1 MNRYKF
7 PILLNLTLIFLFV
20 SCDDF
25 LDEKPNRAL
34 VTMDSLNDLQG
45 LLDNTLN
52 VMNQKAFLQLF
63 VSDEFYTNS
72 QGLAGLQP
80 YLQKAFTYQH
90 PPFEQDLNLLDWRT
104 FYRQIF
110 YANIVLDEINKIVP
124 VNSNEEEIQN
134 QIKGQAHFHRA
145 FAYFGLVQ
153 LFSPPFGP
161 AENNSQRSIP
171 VRKSPD
177 PNVLPMRPDLSEIYG
192 LIAED
197 LNLSVQLLPD
207 KFEPK
212 TRPSKMAAHA
222 MLARTYLTKSEYQ
235 NAKKH
240 AEAALA
246 IESTLIDFNSLN
258 LSLLNPFAPFN
269 IETVFYVENQFN
281 SFLTGQL
288 AMVNP
293 LYLSLYKDGDLRRS
307 AYFTERPTG
316 WVNFTGYLTGTNRYF
331 AGISTSEIYLIL
343 SECYIREGDFLA
355 ATELLKKLEKSRFKE
370 GFSTELEI
378 NSEQEGLEYIM
389 EERIRELFGRGT
401 VWTDIR
407 RFNLDSRFQR
417 SISKTIDDT
426 VYELPLNDP
435 RFTLPVPP
443 REVELDNLN

>member
-7 PILLNLTLIFLFV
+7 PILLNLALIFLFV

-34 VTMDSLNDLQG
+34 VTLDSLNDLQG

-104 FYRQIF
+104 FYGQIF
-110 YANIVLDEINKIVP
+110 YANIVLDELGKIVP
-124 VNSNEEEIQN
+124 QNRNEEEIQN

-161 AENNSQRSIP
+161 VENNSQRSIP
-171 VRKSPD
+171 VRKSSD
-177 PNVLPMRPDLSEIYG
+177 PNVIPMRPDLSEIYG
-192 LIAED
+192 LIVED

-207 KFEPK
+207 KLEPK

-222 MLARTYLTKSEYQ
+222 MLARTYLTKTDYQ

-343 SECYIREGDFLA
+343 SECHIREGDFQT
-355 ATELLKKLEKSRFKE
+355 ATSILKKLEKARFKE
-370 GFSTELEI
+370 GFSSELEF
-378 NSEQEGLEYIM
+378 NSEMEGLAYII

-417 SISKTIDDT
+417 SISKKIGDT
-426 VYELPLNDP
+426 VYELPFNDP
-435 RFTLPVPP
+435 RYTLPVPP